1 MEQIIN
7 NADAFGAVFCLIFIA
22 ADYVSGIAK
31 AVYNQDLD
39 SGKMR
44 TGLFHKLGFVGA
56 LALGYACQVGVNR
69 GFFGEEFSA
78 VFAGV
83 TVWVLI
89 TEAISIFENLC
100 VISPELAKSPLAALL
115 NVTEDTKED

>member
-1 MEQIIN
+1 MEQFIN
-7 NADAFGAVFCLIFIA
+7 NADAVGAVFCLIFIA

-31 AVYNQDLD
+31 AVYNQDLN

-56 LALGYACQVGVNR
+56 LALGYACQIGVNW

-83 TVWVLI
+83 TVWILI

-100 VISPELAKSPLAALL
+100 EISPELAKSPLASLL
-115 NVTEDTKED
+115 NVTTEKED

>member
-1 MEQIIN
+1 MEQFIN
-7 NADAFGAVFCLIFIA
+7 NADAVGAVFCLIFIA

-31 AVYNQDLD
+31 AVYNQELN

-56 LALGYACQVGVNR
+56 LALGYACQIGVNW

-78 VFAGV
+78 VFAGI

-100 VISPELAKSPLAALL
+100 EISPELAKSPLASLL
-115 NVTEDTKED
+115 NVTTEKED

>member
-1 MEQIIN
+1 MEQFIN
-7 NADAFGAVFCLIFIA
+7 NADAVGAVFCLVFIA

-31 AVYNQDLD
+31 AVYNQDLN

-44 TGLFHKLGFVGA
+44 TGLFHKIGFVGA
-56 LALGYACQVGVNR
+56 LALGYACQIGVNW

-100 VISPELAKSPLAALL
+100 EISPELAKSPLASLL
-115 NVTEDTKED
+115 NVTTEKED

>member
-1 MEQIIN
+1 MEQLIN
-7 NADAFGAVFCLIFIA
+7 NADAVGAFFCLVFIA
-22 ADYVSGIAK
+22 ADYLTGIAK
-31 AVYNQDLD
+31 ALYSQSLD

-44 TGLFHKLGFVGA
+44 SGLFHKLGFVGA
-56 LALGYACQVGVNR
+56 LALGYACQIGVNW

-78 VFAGV
+78 VFAGI

-100 VISPELAKSPLAALL
+100 EISPELAKSPLAGLL
-115 NVTEDTKED
+115 NVTTEKED

>member
-1 MEQIIN
+1 MEQFIN
-7 NADAFGAVFCLIFIA
+7 NADAVGAVFCLIFIA

-31 AVYNQDLD
+31 AVYNQDLN

-56 LALGYACQVGVNR
+56 LALGYACQIGVNW

-78 VFAGV
+78 VFAGI

-100 VISPELAKSPLAALL
+100 EISPELAKSPLASLL
-115 NVTEDTKED
+115 NVTTEKED

>member
-1 MEQIIN
+1 MEQFIN
-7 NADAFGAVFCLIFIA
+7 NADAVGAVFCLIFIA

-31 AVYNQDLD
+31 AVYNQDLN

-56 LALGYACQVGVNR
+56 LALGYACQIGVNW

-78 VFAGV
+78 VFAGI

-100 VISPELAKSPLAALL
+100 EISPELAKSPLAGLL
-115 NVTEDTKED
+115 NVTTEKED